1 MIYLGLLPLLSWHLG
16 HLILS
21 KEQPQRQFTQLRRSF
36 YILYPD
42 IADGPGPGQVEHSI
56 EFRDRKFPNKA
67 LDLEHGHKDSRACHS
82 VGLSLGALK
91 SHTQRLKGQRAL
103 LFTPLLSSL
112 PSFSALADS
121 GQQRPTTRYK
131 SHFHVSRSRFATILG
146 QNRPPTSTHGLP
158 APAIA

>member
-1 MIYLGLLPLLSWHLG
+1 MPSIAPGLPPWRMASDMLDERPMARL
-16 HLILS
+16 
-21 KEQPQRQFTQLRRSF
+21 
-36 YILYPD
+36 
-42 IADGPGPGQVEHSI
+42 GPGLDPARAGWSTRSNSVTEN
-56 EFRDRKFPNKA
+56 FRTRRWTWSMDTRTRELA
-67 LDLEHGHKDSRACHS
+67 TVSACRW
-82 VGLSLGALK
+82 VALK

>member
-1 MIYLGLLPLLSWHLG
+1 MLSWHLG

-21 KEQPQRQFTQLRRSF
+21 KEQPQRQLTQLRRSF

-42 IADGPGPGQVEHSI
+42 IADGALG
-56 EFRDRKFPNKA
+56 FRATENSENQA
-67 LDLEHGHKDSRACHS
+67 LHLEHGHKDSRACHS
-82 VGLSLGALK
+82 VGLSLGCTQK
-91 SHTQRLKGQRAL
+91 SYPAFERAESSVVHT
-103 LFTPLLSSL
+103 LLSSL

>member
-1 MIYLGLLPLLSWHLG
+1 MLSWHLG

-21 KEQPQRQFTQLRRSF
+21 KEQPQRQLTQLRRSF

-42 IADGPGPGQVEHSI
+42 IADGPGPRRTRVEHSNSVT
-56 EFRDRKFPNKA
+56 ENFRTRRWTWSMDTRTRELA
-67 LDLEHGHKDSRACHS
+67 TVSACRW
-82 VGLSLGALK
+82 VALK